1 MTPDFQTLTIS
12 LTPFIEGVSRP
23 VFVTHAGDDSDR
35 LFVVE
40 QGGAVRIIENGE
52 LLDTPFIDVSD
63 RISTGSERG
72 LLSMAFSPDYATNG
86 EFYLNYTDDDG
97 DTVVARYQVRNNP
110 NRGNVAS
117 EEVILTVNQEF
128 SNHNGGQL
136 AFGDDGYLYIGM
148 GDGGSGGDPNN
159 RAQTPDTLLGKM
171 LRIDV
176 ESQPSANT
184 NYRIPADNPFLS
196 DSDPS
201 DRIPDEIWAFGLRN
215 PWRFSFDRAT
225 GDLYIADVGQNAR
238 EEVNFQPANST
249 GGENYGWSILEGSA
263 SFNQNRTIQFGTLTD
278 PIAEYDH
285 DVGRSITGGYVYRGE
300 TPSELTG
307 TYLYGDFV
315 TGIIWGT
322 KNINDQ
328 WQNTVL
334 LDTTH
339 QISTFGEDQE
349 GNLYVADFSDGVIY
363 AIVPPALSASPV
375 EPPVSAPDNEPDP
388 IIEPG
393 VEPEPDSDPS
403 NPLPSSPTDTLDDGT
418 NDQTPDSVNN
428 NETSTS
434 LPPSPLNLRGTAVS
448 DRVQGADTDDRLR
461 GLGGDDIV
469 RGGKGADR
477 LFGDGGN
484 DTARGGRGNDRV
496 SGGTGQD
503 RLWGGNGQ
511 DRLRGGNG
519 ADVLNGGNG
528 RDRLLGGPGNDRLM
542 GGKGADTLL
551 GGKGNDQLLGGDGP
565 DQLQGGP
572 GQDRLV
578 GANGRDDL
586 SGGGGRDRFVL
597 QIGKGRDRIQDFQ
610 LTQDQFELP
619 ASLTFDDLI
628 VQPNGSDTTIGVQT
642 TAGNEILATIINI
655 QPEQLTSGLFQS

>member
-1 MTPDFQTLTIS
+1 MTPTFQDLTIS
-12 LTPFIEGVSRP
+12 LTPFIEGVSQP
-23 VFVTHAGDDSDR
+23 VFVTHAGDNSDR

-40 QGGAVRIIENGE
+40 QGGTVQIIENGE

-72 LLSMAFSPDYATNG
+72 LLSMAFSPEYATNG
-86 EFYLNYTDDDG
+86 EFYLNYTDENG
-97 DTVVARYQVRNNP
+97 DTVVARYQVRDNNP
-110 NRGNVAS
+110 NRANRSS
-117 EEVILTVNQEF
+117 EEVILTVNQDF

-159 RAQTPDTLLGKM
+159 RAQTTDTLLGKM

-176 ESQPSANT
+176 ESQPPANT
-184 NYRIPADNPFLS
+184 TYRIPADNPFLG

-238 EEVNFQPANST
+238 EEVNFQPADST
-249 GGENYGWSILEGSA
+249 GGENYGWSIFEGSA
-263 SFNQNRTIQFGTLTD
+263 SLNDNRTIQFGTLTD
-278 PIAEYDH
+278 PIAEYDR
-285 DVGRSITGGYVYRGE
+285 DLGRSITGGYVYRGE
-300 TPSELTG
+300 TPSALTG
-307 TYLYGDFV
+307 TYLYGDFA

-322 KNINDQ
+322 QNINGQ
-328 WQNTVL
+328 WENTVL
-334 LDTTH
+334 LETPH
-339 QISTFGEDQE
+339 RISTFGEDQA
-349 GNLYVADFSDGVIY
+349 GNLYVADYATGVIHS
-363 AIVPPALSASPV
+363 IVPPTLSAPPV
-375 EPPVSAPDNEPDP
+375 EPPVPDPDNELDP

-393 VEPEPDSDPS
+393 VEPEPDSDP
-403 NPLPSSPTDTLDDGT
+403 NTPPPSDPTETPDDDTNG
-418 NDQTPDSVNN
+418 QTPDD
-428 NETSTS
+428 TSTS
-434 LPPSPLNLRGTAVS
+434 LPPSPLNLRGTAAG
-448 DRVQGADTDDRLR
+448 DRVQGANTDDQLR
-461 GLGGDDIV
+461 GLGGDDRV
-469 RGGKGADR
+469 RGGNGADR
-477 LFGDGGN
+477 LFGNGGN
-484 DTARGGRGNDRV
+484 DTVRGGRGNDRV

-528 RDRLLGGPGNDRLM
+528 RDRLLGGPGNDTLM

-578 GANGRDDL
+578 GDNGKDDL

-597 QIGKGRDRIQDFQ
+597 QLGKGSDRIQDFQ

-619 ASLTFDDLI
+619 TGLSFDDLSF
-628 VQPNGSDTTIGVQT
+628 QTNGSDTTIRAQT
-642 TAGNEILATIINI
+642 TDGNGILATVANI
-655 QPEQLTSGLFQS
+655 QPEQLTSALFQS

>member
-86 EFYLNYTDDDG
+86 EFYLNYTNDDG
-97 DTVVARYQVRNNP
+97 DTVVARYQVRSNP

-184 NYRIPADNPFLS
+184 NYRVPADNPFLN

-307 TYLYGDFV
+307 TYLYGDFA

-322 KNINDQ
+322 KNINDR

-349 GNLYVADFSDGVIY
+349 GNLYVADFADGVIY
-363 AIVPPALSASPV
+363 SIVPPALSAFPV

-393 VEPEPDSDPS
+393 VEPGVEPE
-403 NPLPSSPTDTLDDGT
+403 PTEISEDGT
-418 NDQTPDSVNN
+418 NDQPPDSLDNS
-428 NETSTS
+428 ETST
-434 LPPSPLNLRGTAVS
+434 LLTPSPLNLRGTAVS

-484 DTARGGRGNDRV
+484 DTVRGGRGNDRV

-511 DRLRGGNG
+511 DRLRGGSG

-597 QIGKGRDRIQDFQ
+597 QIGKGSDRIQDFQ

-628 VQPNGSDTTIGVQT
+628 VQPKASDTTIGVQT
-642 TAGNEILATIINI
+642 TAGNEILATVMNI